1 MLMIP
6 MMINADDNNDD
17 NHDDDADDDSDNN
30 IYSFSG
36 DHSSIF
42 ASAFDLLRRITHYCM
57 VN

>member
-1 MLMIP
+1 